1 MGDKMKKAIED
12 EIDKRY
18 SEILG
23 NLYKN
28 WMLELKNKDEEL
40 KNKGL
45 DNSGA
50 GITIIYNLIEKL
62 VFNTCKNLDNMFED
76 IKKEFNTKIPLK
88 ILRKYIDKSKKSI
101 SGHLTSMEKDLFDK
115 FEKIASN
122 ELEINNIK
130 GNVNAKLERIY
141 DKNNNLQNFKK
152 IEWSVIIEIIIG
164 IAGLIIAIIAL

>member
-1 MGDKMKKAIED
+1 MGDKVKKAIED

-28 WMLELKNKDEEL
+28 WMLELKNKKGEL
-40 KNKGL
+40 KNNGL

-50 GITIIYNLIEKL
+50 GITIIYNLVEKL
-62 VFNTCKNLDNMFED
+62 VFNTCENLDNMFED

-88 ILRKYIDKSKKSI
+88 IMRKYIDKSKKAI
-101 SGHLTSMEKDLFDK
+101 AGHLTSMDKDIDDK
-115 FEKIASN
+115 FEKIIST
-122 ELEINNIK
+122 ELKINNIK

-141 DKNNNLQNFKK
+141 DKNKNLHEFKR
-152 IEWSVIIEIIIG
+152 IEWKFIIEIIIG
-164 IAGLIIAIIAL
+164 IAGLIIAIISL